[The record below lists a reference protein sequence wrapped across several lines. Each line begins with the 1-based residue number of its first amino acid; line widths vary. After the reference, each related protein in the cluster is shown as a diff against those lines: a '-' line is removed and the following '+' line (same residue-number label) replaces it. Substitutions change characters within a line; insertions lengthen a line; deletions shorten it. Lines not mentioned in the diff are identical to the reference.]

1 MVGALVNNMIVPLT
15 QELKTNDIVK
25 INTSKKATPRREW
38 INIVKTTQAKNKIKN
53 YFNKIDKNESLKKG
67 EEILKDELKRKK
79 IPLTEF
85 ITEENISKILNTY
98 KLKTIDD
105 LYINIGSNKLL
116 IGSII
121 NLVIKK
127 EISKEELVLDKIQ
140 NREIK
145 QENVKS
151 DIIVEGIDNIKINIA
166 SCCDPVPGDNI
177 MGYITKGNGISV
189 HRDNCPNIRNTE
201 ERLIDVQWN
210 ESTIKKYPVDL
221 LITTN
226 NNKNIL
232 LDIIS
237 KTTNNNISVSS
248 VNTLKENTRYKLTI
262 LVENKSNL
270 DKFIS
275 DLKSIS
281 NILNIERLIQ

>member
-1 MVGALVNNMIVPLT
+1 
-15 QELKTNDIVK
+15 
-25 INTSKKATPRREW
+25 
-38 INIVKTTQAKNKIKN
+38 
-53 YFNKIDKNESLKKG
+53 
-67 EEILKDELKRKK
+67 
-79 IPLTEF
+79 
-85 ITEENISKILNTY
+85 
-98 KLKTIDD
+98 
-105 LYINIGSNKLL
+105 
-116 IGSII
+116 
-121 NLVIKK
+121 
-127 EISKEELVLDKIQ
+127 
-140 NREIK
+140 
-145 QENVKS
+145 
-151 DIIVEGIDNIKINIA
+151 
-166 SCCDPVPGDNI
+166 

-201 ERLIDVQWN
+201 ERLIDVHWN